1 MRKIALRYSACE
13 LALTALCLFLIR
25 EPQVAGE
32 DRPVHAL
39 FNLSSP
45 DSGPFPSDWFT
56 QPDASQ
62 QTRRRVD
69 LPLPDCLQRPSDCE
83 DLAVVNTLDGFNLQ
97 PRLSVPFD
105 GPIDVTTATSSTL
118 FLIQLNSRDGRGNG
132 DRCED
137 GECDATNVIGI
148 NQVVWDPVANTLHV
162 ESDELLEQ
170 HARYALIATR
180 GLHDAAGREIQPS
193 EAFRAFRQT
202 THGEYRRALI
212 GALRA
217 ARQIDI
223 PESDVVTASVFTTQ
237 SATAVME
244 KIRNQVYAAPPPA
257 PADFGL
263 GPGNART
270 VFRIDDIAG
279 IRWSAQTGDDPAS
292 FTDSQVNVA
301 LARLIPGAVT
311 EIAFGK
317 YTSPDYEV
325 HPGEFIPPIGTR
337 SGIPVV
343 QGTNEIY
350 FILFVPSGSKP
361 LGGWPVTIFGHG
373 NGKTRENAFNLAATM
388 ASHGIATIAI
398 NGVGHGGGPLGTL
411 NVSLATGQSVRLLSG
426 GRGIDQDHDHD
437 IGTNEGLV
445 STRPRKVIFFTDGLR
460 QTTVDLMQLVRVIQ
474 VGVDVHGDGSVDLD
488 PSRIYY
494 CGASQGGN
502 YGTMLLAVDPN
513 VRVAEF
519 SSPGTPIVQ
528 NNSWSPPSRPTLAS
542 LLAQRQPALI
552 NSPGI
557 ASMEGLAAGV
567 PSFNENI
574 PLRDG
579 VPLHVELEDGTS
591 AVIQSP
597 VTNPVAGAIEIQT
610 VMENMEWVGQQGV
623 SGSFVPHLRRDP
635 LNGMKPKS
643 VIYQFARDDIAP
655 PPVTMAI
662 VRAGDLADR
671 TIYYRHDI
679 AYAEN
684 PAVGNNPHGLLLRT
698 DIQGLRTI
706 ALAFQEQVAV
716 YFESDGTTVI
726 QPEPARYFEVP
737 ILLPL
742 PVALEFIVDP

>member
-1 MRKIALRYSACE
+1 MRKIALRSSAC
-13 LALTALCLFLIR
+13 ACAFGALCLILVR
-25 EPQVAGE
+25 QQHVAGQ

-39 FNLSSP
+39 FNLSAP
-45 DSGPFPSDWFT
+45 DTGPFPSDWFT
-56 QPDASQ
+56 LPDASQ
-62 QTRRRVD
+62 QTGRRVD

-83 DLAVVNTLDGFNLQ
+83 DLAVINTLDGFNLQ

-118 FLIQLNSRDGRGNG
+118 FLIELGRRDERRDD
-132 DRCED
+132 DRCGD
-137 GECDATNVIGI
+137 AECDATNVVRI

-162 ESDELLEQ
+162 ESDELLKQ
-170 HARYALIATR
+170 HTRYVLIATR
-180 GLHDAAGREIQPS
+180 GLHDAAGQEIQPS
-193 EAFRAFRQT
+193 EVFRAFRQT

-212 GALRA
+212 AAIRA
-217 ARQIDI
+217 ARQIGM
-223 PESDVVTASVFTTQ
+223 PERDVVTASVFTTQ

-244 KIRNQVYAAPPPA
+244 KIRDQVYAAPPPA

-270 VFRIDDIAG
+270 VFRLDDISG
-279 IRWSAQTGDDPAS
+279 IRWSAQIGDDPPR
-292 FTDSQVNVA
+292 FTTSQLSID
-301 LARLIPGAVT
+301 LARIVPGAVA

-317 YTSPDYEV
+317 YVSPDYEV

-337 SGIPVV
+337 SGVPVV
-343 QGTNEIY
+343 QGMNEIY
-350 FILFVPSGSKP
+350 CILFIPSGPKP
-361 LGGWPVTIFGHG
+361 AGGWPVTIFGHG
-373 NGKTRENAFNLAATM
+373 NGKTRDNAFNLAATM
-388 ASHGIATIAI
+388 AAHGIATIAI

-411 NVSLATGQSVRLLSG
+411 TVNVSNGESTTFLSG
-426 GRGIDQDHDHD
+426 GRGVDQDHDHE

-445 STRPRKVIFFTDGLR
+445 STPPRKVIFFTDGLR

-474 VGVDVHGDGSVDLD
+474 VGMDVHGDGSVDLD

-502 YGTMLLAVDPN
+502 YGTMFLAVDPN

-519 SSPGTPIVQ
+519 SSPGTPIIQ
-528 NNSWSPPSRPTLAS
+528 NNSWSPVSRMPLAS
-542 LLAQRQPALI
+542 LLAQREPALL

-557 ASMEGLAAGV
+557 ASMEGLTTGSAL
-567 PSFNENI
+567 FNENL

-579 VPLHVELEDGTS
+579 VPLHVRLSDGTS

-597 VTNPVAGAIEIQT
+597 VTNTVAGALEIQT
-610 VMENMEWVGQQGV
+610 VMKNIEWVGQQGV
-623 SGSFVPHLRRDP
+623 SGSFAPHLRKDP
-635 LNGMKPKS
+635 LRGILPKS
-643 VIYQFARDDIAP
+643 VIYQFARTDIAP

-671 TIYYRHDI
+671 TIYYRHDL
-679 AYAEN
+679 AYADQ
-684 PAVGNNPHGLLLRT
+684 PAVGNNAHGLLIRT
-698 DIQGLRTI
+698 DIVAMRSI
-706 ALAFQEQVAV
+706 ARAIQEQVAIF
-716 YFESDGTTVI
+716 FESDGTTIV

-737 ILLPL
+737 IVLPL

>member
-1 MRKIALRYSACE
+1 L
-13 LALTALCLFLIR
+13 R
-25 EPQVAGE
+25 EPRAAVQADG
-32 DRPVHAL
+32 VHAL
-39 FNLSSP
+39 FDLGAP

-56 QPDASQ
+56 QRDSSQ
-62 QTRRRVD
+62 LTRRRVN
-69 LPLPDCLQRPSDCE
+69 LPMPDCLQRPSDCE
-83 DLAVVNTLDGFNLQ
+83 DLAVINTLDGFNLQ

-105 GPIDVTTATSSTL
+105 GPIDVTSATSRTL
-118 FLIQLNSRDGRGNG
+118 FLIPLGSSERRGDD

-137 GECDATNVIGI
+137 AECDATKVVGI
-148 NQVVWDPVANTLHV
+148 NQVVWDPVAKTLHV

-180 GLHDAAGREIQPS
+180 GLHDAAGQAIQPS
-193 EAFRAFRQT
+193 DAFRAFRHT

-212 GALRA
+212 AAVRA
-217 ARQIDI
+217 ARQIGI
-223 PESDVVTASVFTTQ
+223 PERDVVAASVFTTQ

-244 KIRNQVYAAPPPA
+244 KIRDQVYAGPPPA

-270 VFRIDDIAG
+270 VFRLAEIAG
-279 IRWSAQTGDDPAS
+279 IKWSAQTGDDPPR
-292 FTDSQVNVA
+292 FTTSQLSVD
-301 LARLIPGAVT
+301 LARIVPGAVE

-317 YTSPDYEV
+317 YVSPDYEV
-325 HPGEFIPPIGTR
+325 HPGEFMPPIATR

-343 QGTNEIY
+343 RGLNEIY

-361 LGGWPVTIFGHG
+361 PGGWPVTIFGHG
-373 NGKTRENAFNLAATM
+373 NGKTRDNAFNVAATM

-411 NVSLATGQSVRLLSG
+411 TVNVSNGESTTFLSG
-426 GRGIDQDHDHD
+426 GRGVDQDHDHE

-474 VGVDVHGDGSVDLD
+474 VGMDVHGDGSVDLD

-502 YGTMLLAVDPN
+502 YGTMFLAVDPN

-519 SSPGTPIVQ
+519 SSPGTPIIQ
-528 NNSWSPPSRPTLAS
+528 NNSWSPVSRMPLAS
-542 LLAQRQPALI
+542 LLAQREPALI

-557 ASMEGLAAGV
+557 ASMEGLTTG
-567 PSFNENI
+567 SSLFDENF

-579 VPLHVELEDGTS
+579 VPLHVGLSDGTS

-597 VTNPVAGAIEIQT
+597 VTNTVTGALEIQT
-610 VMENMEWVGQQGV
+610 VMKNIEWVGQQGV
-623 SGSFVPHLRRDP
+623 SGSFVPHLRKDP
-635 LNGMKPKS
+635 LPGITPKS

-655 PPVTMAI
+655 APVTMAI

-684 PAVGNNPHGLLLRT
+684 PRVGNNPHGLLIRT
-698 DIQGLRTI
+698 DIPGLRPI
-706 ALAFQEQVAV
+706 ALGFQEQVAIF
-716 YFESDGTTVI
+716 FESDGATIV

-737 ILLPL
+737 IELPL
-742 PVALEFIVDP
+742 PVALEFIP